1 MAADILDFPPP
12 VTGRVETA
20 EEYWHR
26 QAQNLRREVSDEWD
40 KRQKAERERDAAL
53 DRLDDYVE
61 AIAEGKLIG
70 PAAFW
75 ARMALCAASFTVLGY
90 LLGRVTL

>member
-12 VTGRVETA
+12 VTGRVESH

-26 QAQNLRREVSDEWD
+26 QAQNLRREVSAEWG
-40 KRQKAERERDAAL
+40 KRLKAERERDTAL

-61 AIAEGKLIG
+61 AIAEGRLIG

-75 ARMALCAASFTVLGY
+75 ARMALGCGGFLLIGYCLG
-90 LLGRVTL
+90 VAM